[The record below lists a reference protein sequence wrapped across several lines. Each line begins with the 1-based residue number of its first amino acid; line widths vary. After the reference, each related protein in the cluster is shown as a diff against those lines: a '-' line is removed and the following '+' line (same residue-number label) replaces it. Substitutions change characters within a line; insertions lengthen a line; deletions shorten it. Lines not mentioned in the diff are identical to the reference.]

1 MRFTILIPLGLI
13 AGSAFAQLASFPK
26 PSYFRETF
34 SKNLP
39 RVELQQPARL
49 QDFVQSDKLELSLKA
64 YLELVIANNTDIA
77 IQKLSVE
84 TAGNAITRAFAPF
97 DPLATARFTST
108 RTKTPSTQALEG
120 ASTLVTLNQPANFS
134 YSQTLPSGTQYTVNF
149 SGSKNTTNSGFSNF
163 NPALNSNFGINF
175 SQPLIKNRGAYIN
188 RLVISQAK
196 SRLRKTE
203 YDLRDTVN
211 TLVTNAENAYW
222 DLILAREN
230 LKVSEK
236 ALELAKAALDRAQ
249 KELDLGAMSPLDI
262 YQPQQVYATAEIAVS
277 QAQFTLRQTQNA
289 LRKQIGAD
297 LDVNIRKLPIELTE
311 TVLPPSDS
319 GEIDAEASV
328 ERALANRPDLKSAN
342 QNLDIDE
349 LQIRRVRNDL
359 LPDLSLLGTYTTQG
373 RGGVFYRRTNV
384 FNDTGGI
391 NNILEVTPG
400 GFGDALSQM
409 WGFGFPVYAFG
420 LQLRLPIRNRAASAD
435 LADALIS
442 KKRDMLSVRN
452 VQQQVRLDILQAVS
466 QVEASKASVKLAQV
480 ALDFAQKRLD
490 AEQKKYELGTSQIYF
505 VLQAQ
510 QDLVTAQNTLVQQ
523 SVLYRRNQLNLLRRE
538 GTLLDERGHRIY
550 GPHPRPPRPGSE

>member
-1 MRFTILIPLGLI
+1 MRFSVLMSLSLT
-13 AGSAFAQLASFPK
+13 AGSAFAQMASFPK
-26 PSYFRETF
+26 PNYFRETF
-34 SKNLP
+34 SKNVP
-39 RVELQQPARL
+39 YVELQPPARL
-49 QDFVQSDKLELSLKA
+49 QDFIQGDKLELSLKA
-64 YLELVIANNTDIA
+64 YLELVVANNTDIA

-84 TAGNAITRAFAPF
+84 TASNAITRAFAPF

-120 ASTLVTLNQPANFS
+120 ASTLVTLNQPATFG
-134 YSQTLPSGTQYTVNF
+134 YSQTLQSGTQYTVNF
-149 SGSKNTTNSGFSNF
+149 NAAKSTSNSGFSNF

-175 SQPLIKNRGAYIN
+175 TQPLIKNRGAYVN
-188 RLVISQAK
+188 RLFISQAK

-203 YDLRDTVN
+203 YDLRDSVN
-211 TLVTNAENAYW
+211 TLITTAENAYW
-222 DLILAREN
+222 DVILAREN
-230 LKVSEK
+230 LKVSQK

-277 QAQFTLRQTQNA
+277 QAQFTLRQTHNA
-289 LRKQIGAD
+289 LRKQMGAD
-297 LDVNIRKLPIELTE
+297 LDPSTRNLDIELTE
-311 TVLPPSDS
+311 TVLPPTESN
-319 GEIDAEASV
+319 EIDAEAAV
-328 ERALANRPDLKSAN
+328 QTALLNRPDLKSAN

-384 FNDTGGI
+384 FNDTGSI
-391 NNILEVTPG
+391 NNILQVTPG

-409 WGFGFPVYAFG
+409 WGFGYPVYAFG

-435 LADALIS
+435 LADALVS
-442 KKRDMLSVRN
+442 KRRDMLTVRN

-523 SVLYRRNQLNLLRRE
+523 SVLFRRNQLNLLRRE
-538 GTLLDERGHRIY
+538 GTLLDERGIVIQ
-550 GPHPRPPRPGSE
+550 

>member
-1 MRFTILIPLGLI
+1 MRFTTLIPLALS

-39 RVELQQPARL
+39 RVELQQPAKL
-49 QDFVQSDKLELSLKA
+49 QDFVQGDKLELSLKA

-120 ASTLVTLNQPANFS
+120 ASTLVTLNQPAIFS

-149 SGSKNTTNSGFSNF
+149 NAAKNTSNSGFSNF

-175 SQPLIKNRGAYIN
+175 IQPLIKNRGAYVN

-203 YDLRDTVN
+203 YDLRDSVN

-297 LDVNIRKLPIELTE
+297 LDVNIRKLPVELTE

-319 GEIDAEASV
+319 AEIDAEAAV
-328 ERALANRPDLKSAN
+328 EKALLNRPDLKSVH

-409 WGFGFPVYAFG
+409 WGFGFPVYSFG

-435 LADALIS
+435 LADALIA

-466 QVEASKASVKLAQV
+466 QVESSKASVKLAQV

-538 GTLLDERGHRIY
+538 GTLLDERGIVIQ
-550 GPHPRPPRPGSE
+550 